1 MNDSG
6 MGIVGVIVGA
16 LLVGF
21 FVFFVFGNSMGLRG
35 GGKGCER
42 PRGSTEGAGNE
53 VGLHE
58 KGASPLSVVPM
69 PRSEPPHRR
78 LRVSAER
85 APARLQR
92 GRRLLDAA

>member
-1 MNDSG
+1 MNHSG
-6 MGIVGVIVGA
+6 MGFVGVIVGA

-58 KGASPLSVVPM
+58 KGASPFL
-69 PRSEPPHRR
+69 
-78 LRVSAER
+78 
-85 APARLQR
+85 
-92 GRRLLDAA
+92 